1 MTPLNL
7 KKSLNK
13 AWLRTKPVRSEI
25 EKFKA
30 NLIDLIDHS
39 NQNLS
44 QHEEFHKNLI
54 RDFLKET
61 YYGSDYHINIHNRQD
76 LVIHNGSKAQSTVG
90 VIMEVKKPDNKAE
103 MPATERLN
111 VKALHEL
118 LLYFL
123 RERIQHDNI
132 EIRRL
137 VITNVQEWFLFD
149 AQLFEKL
156 FAGNK
161 KLVKQFKDFEA
172 GTLGGSKTE
181 FFYKEIADPAIR
193 EVEANLVFTHFNLK
207 SFEKTLRNKNK
218 EDDNDLIPLL
228 KIFSPEHLLKRPFA
242 NDSNSLDRKFY
253 AELLHIIGLAETKIG
268 GKKVIGRKA
277 EGERDD
283 ASLLENAII
292 KLESQDII
300 NHLEKPSLFGSNREE
315 QLFNI
320 ALELSITWIN
330 RVLFLKLLEAQLI
343 SYHKGDKQYRF
354 LSFDKIGN
362 YDDLE
367 DLFFG
372 VLAKLP
378 ENRSPENQQKFAQV
392 PYLNSSLFEIS
403 DLEYKSLKIGNL
415 RDERELPYHP
425 STVLVTENKKK
436 RTGKLNAIQY
446 LFEFLDAYD
455 FSSEGAAKIQE
466 DENKRLINAS
476 VLGLIFEKIN
486 GYKDG
491 SFFTPG
497 FITMYLC
504 RESLRKAVVTKFN
517 EAKGWNCETL
527 AEVEDRLDLNE
538 RNEANEIVNSLK
550 ICDPA
555 VGSGHFLVSA
565 LNEFILIKKE
575 LGILQDRNGK
585 RPKGYDFVIEND
597 ELIVTDE
604 EGNPYEYHFKNSESQ
619 RIQEMLFHEKQN
631 IIENCLFGV
640 DINPN
645 SVKICRLRLWIEL
658 LKNAYYKT
666 APSPSGRAV
675 VGLPPENMQLETLPN
690 IDINIKCGNSLVSRF
705 SLDADL
711 SQALRKSK
719 WDMGMYRDAVNLYR
733 NAESKEQKRSMHT
746 LIENIKADFKTEIS
760 QNSREQKELDKA
772 SNALYTKYMS
782 EQLFEQRLTKAQK
795 ADRDKLDAK
804 VKKLKEQID
813 EIKSNKI
820 YENAFEW
827 RFEFPE
833 VLDDNGD
840 FVGFD
845 VIIGNPPYIRQEEF
859 SDLKPYLKNQFK
871 NTFAGTADLFT
882 YFIELGATLLKE
894 GGEFTFIIPNKWM
907 RAGYGARLREFLK
920 SMQIHAV
927 LDFGDLPVFEEAT
940 TYPLILS
947 FAKTN
952 PAETFIG
959 VNIETL
965 DFPEGIEDY
974 LTENSLKISVA
985 GLSENGWNLTD
996 SRVQALLQ
1004 KIQAAGVPLKQYVSD
1019 KIYYGIKTGLNEAF
1033 VINKETRDWLIAE
1046 DANSAE
1052 IIKPFLAGRDI
1063 KRYQQPVSD
1072 KFLIFT
1078 RRGIDIEIY
1087 PAVLAYLTQFQ
1098 KQLEP
1103 KPKDFKGDKWP
1114 GRKPGTYKWYEI
1126 QDAVDYWQEFEKPK
1140 ILWPGIS
1147 SEIASFAFD
1156 CVNLYGNDNN
1166 QMIISNEE
1174 YLLGILNSK
1183 LSKLWLKETCDFV
1196 RGGFARLKISYVST
1210 IPIANRNS
1218 EDKLKISCITSEILT
1233 QKSQNPAADTTAL
1246 EAKIDRLV
1254 YELYGLTEEEISII
1268 EESVQ

>member
-1 MTPLNL
+1 M
-7 KKSLNK
+7 
-13 AWLRTKPVRSEI
+13 
-25 EKFKA
+25 
-30 NLIDLIDHS
+30 
-39 NQNLS
+39 
-44 QHEEFHKNLI
+44 
-54 RDFLKET
+54 
-61 YYGSDYHINIHNRQD
+61 
-76 LVIHNGSKAQSTVG
+76 
-90 VIMEVKKPDNKAE
+90 
-103 MPATERLN
+103 
-111 VKALHEL
+111 
-118 LLYFL
+118 
-123 RERIQHDNI
+123 
-132 EIRRL
+132 
-137 VITNVQEWFLFD
+137 
-149 AQLFEKL
+149 
-156 FAGNK
+156 
-161 KLVKQFKDFEA
+161 
-172 GTLGGSKTE
+172 
-181 FFYKEIADPAIR
+181 
-193 EVEANLVFTHFNLK
+193 
-207 SFEKTLRNKNK
+207 
-218 EDDNDLIPLL
+218 
-228 KIFSPEHLLKRPFA
+228 
-242 NDSNSLDRKFY
+242 
-253 AELLHIIGLAETKIG
+253 
-268 GKKVIGRKA
+268 
-277 EGERDD
+277 
-283 ASLLENAII
+283 
-292 KLESQDII
+292 
-300 NHLEKPSLFGSNREE
+300 
-315 QLFNI
+315 
-320 ALELSITWIN
+320 
-330 RVLFLKLLEAQLI
+330 
-343 SYHKGDKQYRF
+343 
-354 LSFDKIGN
+354 
-362 YDDLE
+362 
-367 DLFFG
+367 
-372 VLAKLP
+372 
-378 ENRSPENQQKFAQV
+378 
-392 PYLNSSLFEIS
+392 
-403 DLEYKSLKIGNL
+403 
-415 RDERELPYHP
+415 PYHP

-497 FITMYLC
+497 FITMYMC

-517 EAKGWNCETL
+517 DAKGWNCETL
-527 AEVEDRLDLNE
+527 AEVEDRLDLKE
-538 RNEANEIVNSLK
+538 RNEANEIVNSMK

-565 LNEFILIKKE
+565 LNELIVIKKE

-619 RIQEMLFHEKQN
+619 RIQEMLFHEKQT

-666 APSPSGRAV
+666 APSPMGKAG
-675 VGLPPENMQLETLPN
+675 VGLTSENMQLETLPN

-746 LIENIKADFKTEIS
+746 LIEDIKADFKTEIS

-782 EQLFEQRLTKAQK
+782 EQLFEQKLTKAQK
-795 ADRDKLDAK
+795 ADRDKLETK

-845 VIIGNPPYIRQEEF
+845 LIIGNPPYIRQEEF

-940 TYPLILS
+940 TYPLILF

-952 PAETFIG
+952 PAESFIG

-965 DFPEGIEDY
+965 DFPESLEDY
-974 LTENSLKISVA
+974 LKENSLKISVA
-985 GLSENGWNLTD
+985 GLSESGWNLTD

-1033 VINKETRDWLIAE
+1033 VINKETRDQLIAE

-1063 KRYQQPVSD
+1063 KRYQRPVSD
-1072 KFLIFT
+1072 KYLILFKNGDT
-1078 RRGIDIEIY
+1078 KKWFGDVSEKEAWEKLSLKFPFICQ
-1087 PAVLAYLTQFQ
+1087 YLVQYETAA
-1098 KQLEP
+1098 
-1103 KPKDFKGDKWP
+1103 
-1114 GRKPGTYKWYEI
+1114 RKRYDQGNFWWELRACDYYE
-1126 QDAVDYWQEFEKPK
+1126 EFEKPK
-1140 ILWPGIS
+1140 VMLPDIS
-1147 SEIASFAFD
+1147 IRCEALIDSDKNYF
-1156 CVNLYGNDNN
+1156 CVNTAY
-1166 QMIISNEE
+1166 IIPS
-1174 YLLGILNSK
+1174 LGLSDLAILNSK
-1183 LSKLWLKETCDFV
+1183 LVLFFYSGLTQTI
-1196 RGGFARLKISYVST
+1196 RGGYFRFIRQYLEKIPFIKTDIFDTV
-1210 IPIANRNS
+1210 
-1218 EDKLKISCITSEILT
+1218 TSEILT

-1246 EAKIDRLV
+1246 EAEIDRLV
-1254 YELYGLTEEEISII
+1254 YELYGLTEEEIGMV
-1268 EESVQ
+1268 EEAVK